1 MENGDYLNPN
11 ANYYLNPNA
20 NYYVL
25 NEDTLDELID
35 NGSSWKR
42 VEEMDM
48 ERALVGHQNRNSN
61 VLDCRIQNKIN

>member
-1 MENGDYLNPN
+1 MENGD
-11 ANYYLNPNA
+11 YLNPNA

-61 VLDCRIQNKIN
+61 ALDCRIQNKIN